1 MSSVLDLINAIEAGN
16 TRECESTFEALI
28 HAKIAEKMEE
38 RRAEIGDNMFESES
52 ANHDAYYAKMK
63 ADQEARRATP
73 EYYRH
78 HMEIKPERHAGLK
91 VNHPT
96 HGEGRYIDDVS
107 HYSKPHIVKKF
118 VKFDNGKSL
127 KMSHKDLNAI
137 ADIDQ
142 HKHLEKRGKEASSIG
157 ADKENAQFRSNTKS
171 YHELAA
177 KHLLHRAD
185 TFASIGH
192 HDNVASMRKVAAEH
206 LEASKTATDKVHE
219 SEQLDELSKDTL
231 GAYVKKASKERG
243 YSGLEA
249 GGAGAG
255 SKEQKDAV
263 NTMKKRQAGVVKAVD
278 RLTKESEEL
287 DESCDV
293 KLVDSDEDLDQQ
305 IYHFNVDGKKVTFT
319 YWDYDE
325 EFLPDTHEI
334 TSQVKKQLGKLT
346 SAQQSAV
353 VKAVIDD
360 LKKSK

>member
-16 TRECESTFEALI
+16 ARECESTFEELI
-28 HAKIAEKMEE
+28 HAKIAERMEE
-38 RRAEIGDNMFESES
+38 RRAEISANMF
-52 ANHDAYYAKMK
+52 
-63 ADQEARRATP
+63 
-73 EYYRH
+73 
-78 HMEIKPERHAGLK
+78 
-91 VNHPT
+91 
-96 HGEGRYIDDVS
+96 
-107 HYSKPHIVKKF
+107 
-118 VKFDNGKSL
+118 
-127 KMSHKDLNAI
+127 
-137 ADIDQ
+137 
-142 HKHLEKRGKEASSIG
+142 
-157 ADKENAQFRSNTKS
+157 
-171 YHELAA
+171 
-177 KHLLHRAD
+177 
-185 TFASIGH
+185 
-192 HDNVASMRKVAAEH
+192 
-206 LEASKTATDKVHE
+206 E

-287 DESCDV
+287 DESCGV

-305 IYHFNVDGKKVTFT
+305 IYHFNVDDKKVTFT

-325 EFLPDTHEI
+325 KFLPDTHEI

-360 LKKSK
+360 LKNSK